1 LPTSLA
7 KKLKTF
13 EKRPFS
19 GHNLKNFLT
28 CWQNFKAKKIV
39 LQDWYI
45 HLLVGVRDPSSKLL

>member
-1 LPTSLA
+1 LVKFLKRFQ
-7 KKLKTF
+7 KK
-13 EKRPFS
+13 PFS

-28 CWQNFKAKKIV
+28 WWQNFKAKKIV